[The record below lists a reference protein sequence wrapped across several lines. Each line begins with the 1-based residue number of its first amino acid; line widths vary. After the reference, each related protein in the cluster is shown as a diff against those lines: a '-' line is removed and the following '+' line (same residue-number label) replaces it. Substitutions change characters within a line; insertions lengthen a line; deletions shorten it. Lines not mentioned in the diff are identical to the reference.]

1 MRKAVNVKVDNP
13 LSREFLTSY
22 PKEAARVLEQVPD
35 EHVTAL
41 FNELPLQIA
50 APVLASMMP
59 QKAVACFLMFS
70 DAFAEKMVNV
80 LPVISLARIYRLLSS
95 AKQLELLAFL
105 SEKYRSGLRRYL
117 AYSPTSAGA
126 LLNPVV
132 DLLPE
137 NITVADAIRR
147 IEQTEHT
154 VSCDIYIVNETHK
167 LIGVIELG
175 KLFIT
180 DHHIRLRDIMKRKT
194 SSIPAHVTASTLL
207 LHPGWKTQRRL
218 PMVERDGTLIGVLDY
233 SYLQEMVGDDAGVVM
248 DDPLENLLSLAGLY
262 WLSLAQLLDS
272 ILGIARSDTA
282 RVDTGKKK

>member
-1 MRKAVNVKVDNP
+1 MKVDNP
-13 LSREFLTSY
+13 LSREFLITY

-35 EHVTAL
+35 EHVSAL
-41 FNELPLQIA
+41 FNELPLQIG
-50 APVLASMMP
+50 APVLASMLP
-59 QKAVACFLMFS
+59 EKAVACFLMFS
-70 DAFAEKMVNV
+70 DVFVEKLVNV
-80 LPVISLARIYRLLSS
+80 LPINSLARIYRLLSNT
-95 AKQLELLAFL
+95 KQVELLAFL
-105 SEKYRSGLRRYL
+105 SQKSRSELRRYM
-117 AYSPTSAGA
+117 AYSPSSAGA
-126 LLNPVV
+126 LLNPLV

-154 VSCDIYIVNETHK
+154 VSCNIYIVSETHK
-167 LIGVIELG
+167 LMGVVELG

-194 SSIPAHVTASTLL
+194 LSIPAHVTASTLL
-207 LHPGWKTQRRL
+207 LHPGWKTQRKL

-233 SYLQEMVGDDAGVVM
+233 SYLQEMVGDADGMVV

-272 ILGIARSDTA
+272 ILGIART
-282 RVDTGKKK
+282 DTGEKK

>member
-1 MRKAVNVKVDNP
+1 VKVDNP
-13 LSREFLTSY
+13 LSREFLITY

-35 EHVTAL
+35 EHVSAL
-41 FNELPLQIA
+41 FNELPLQIG
-50 APVLASMMP
+50 APVLASMLP
-59 QKAVACFLMFS
+59 EKAVACFLMFS
-70 DAFAEKMVNV
+70 DVFVEKLVNV
-80 LPVISLARIYRLLSS
+80 LPINSLARIYRLLSNT
-95 AKQLELLAFL
+95 KQVELLAFL
-105 SEKYRSGLRRYL
+105 SQKSRSELRRYM
-117 AYSPTSAGA
+117 AYSPSSAGA
-126 LLNPVV
+126 LLNPLV

-154 VSCDIYIVNETHK
+154 VSCNIYIVSETHK
-167 LIGVIELG
+167 LMGVVELG

-194 SSIPAHVTASTLL
+194 LSIPAHVTASTLL
-207 LHPGWKTQRRL
+207 LHPGWKTQRKL

-233 SYLQEMVGDDAGVVM
+233 SYLQEMVGDADGMVV

-272 ILGIARSDTA
+272 ILGIART
-282 RVDTGKKK
+282 DTGEKK